1 MAVLFVHT
9 DRLEIRLSRSEKL
22 LSLRRTD
29 IDVPLDGIR
38 SAALTED
45 PWVWVRGIRAPGT
58 AVPLT
63 LAVGTWKFHDGK
75 DFLLVKGTRTSV
87 VIDIDDFEFSR
98 VIVTTKHAVELLNAL
113 RVPPADEAQ
122 ARKIAAD

>member
-9 DRLEIRLSRSEKL
+9 DRLEIRLTRAEKV
-22 LSLRRTD
+22 LSFRRTD
-29 IDVPLDGIR
+29 IVVPLESIR
-38 SAALTED
+38 SAALTDD
-45 PWVWVRGIRAPGT
+45 PWVWVRGIRAPGM

-87 VIDIDDFEFSR
+87 VIDLEDQEFSR
-98 VIVTTKHAVELLNAL
+98 LIITTSHSIELLRAL
-113 RVPPADEAQ
+113 RLPPLEGTE
-122 ARKIAAD
+122 RIE

>member
-9 DRLEIRLSRSEKL
+9 DRLEIRLTRAEKV
-22 LSLRRTD
+22 LSFRRTD
-29 IDVPLDGIR
+29 IVVPLETIK
-38 SAALTED
+38 SAALTDD
-45 PWVWVRGIRAPGT
+45 PWVWVRGIRAPGV

-87 VIDIDDFEFSR
+87 VIDLEEQEFSR
-98 VIVTTKHAVELLNAL
+98 LIVTTSHSIELLRAL
-113 RVPPADEAQ
+113 RLPPAEG
-122 ARKIAAD
+122 RTERIE